1 MAIEPEEPQAVVEEE
16 EQEGG
21 PVKSFLE
28 HLEDLR
34 WTLIKSIVAAA
45 VAMLICLLGGN
56 YVVNV
61 IERPLFKAK
70 MKYPKGV
77 QVWAVFFGTNQIAS
91 FQIHT
96 NQVPSLPFGTNPFVG
111 LQLEPVVESNDV
123 VLRLKVDTN
132 ASAAA
137 GQRLPIQ
144 LINLG
149 PAGAFV
155 IATKVALY
163 AGLVLAAPFILYFV
177 AEFAFPALRMKE
189 KKYAYRGLLFGGG
202 LFAAGIT
209 FCYFVLMPLALTA
222 SVQYSEWLGFSATTW
237 RAEDFI
243 SFVCKFMLGMGLGF
257 ELPVVIL
264 VLAKIG
270 IVNYQMLSRGRRYVI
285 VINFILGAVLTTPE
299 MITQI
304 LMAIPLQILY
314 EITVWITWYWERKE
328 RKRQAALESAVVGG

>member
-155 IATKVALY
+155 IATKVAFY
-163 AGLVLAAPFILYFV
+163 AGLVLAAPVHHAHRRHPEPPQLAGGVDRRIAAAYHQRRADLGEPEPGLELHALDPHRGADHAGTILFRD
-177 AEFAFPALRMKE
+177 AELR
-189 KKYAYRGLLFGGG
+189 
-202 LFAAGIT
+202 
-209 FCYFVLMPLALTA
+209 
-222 SVQYSEWLGFSATTW
+222 
-237 RAEDFI
+237 
-243 SFVCKFMLGMGLGF
+243 
-257 ELPVVIL
+257 
-264 VLAKIG
+264 
-270 IVNYQMLSRGRRYVI
+270 
-285 VINFILGAVLTTPE
+285 
-299 MITQI
+299 
-304 LMAIPLQILY
+304 
-314 EITVWITWYWERKE
+314 
-328 RKRQAALESAVVGG
+328 VGP